1 MSENKNHK
9 PPLFTAVSAKAWKQ
23 QIQYELMGADY
34 NEKMVRKTPGGIK
47 VKPFYTSADLSQPPL
62 FTNKTADAFHITFE
76 IYANQAQMSN
86 KKALWCIEKGCS
98 EIIFLVQE
106 SVLEPVEL
114 LQGIPEDTSVLIILK
129 QPTEIQIN
137 LFTIYLNNKKCLKWN
152 CVIDPLSHFF
162 ESGNWWQNEK
172 TDLKWLVLLFKNLE
186 NPILYIDARRFQA
199 AGATNEHQL
208 AYALSHLTEYLLL
221 LSDATLL
228 YKIKK
233 VFISLHVGQQYLL
246 EISKLRAFD
255 KLWKS
260 INKTFNLNL
269 EYGLLSQPGL
279 IDKTLFSSNTN
290 LIRNS
295 SALMASVLGGA
306 SSLVCTPYDT
316 IFKKSHAYSDR
327 LSINQ
332 ALIIKHEC
340 GLDKLID
347 PISGSYAVEKL
358 SIEIAE
364 KALAYFK
371 NIEAQGGLILALKNN
386 SIQKNISLQFESQL
400 AQYKSNEKELIGAN
414 ILPDIET
421 LSLEKFPFI
430 RIEKRKTTIAP
441 LISKRFSM
449 DWEIEAQKS
458 VYENK

>member
-1 MSENKNHK
+1 MSENKSHK
-9 PPLFTAVSAKAWKQ
+9 LPVFTAVSAKAWKQ

-34 NEKMVRKTPGGIK
+34 NEKMVRETLDGIK
-47 VKPFYTSADLSQPPL
+47 IKPFYTSEDITQPPL
-62 FTNKTADAFHITFE
+62 FTNKAADAFHITFE

-106 SVLEPVEL
+106 SVLEPAEL
-114 LQGIPEDTSVLIILK
+114 LQGIPEETSVLIILK

-137 LFTIYLNNKKCLKWN
+137 LFTTYLTHKKYLNWN
-152 CVIDPLSHFF
+152 CSIDPVSHFF
-162 ESGNWWQNEK
+162 ESGNWWQNEQ
-172 TDLKWLVLLFKNLE
+172 TDLKWVELLVKNTE
-186 NPILYIDARRFQA
+186 NPILFVDARRFQA
-199 AGATNEHQL
+199 AGANTGHQL
-208 AYALSHLTEYLLL
+208 AYALSHITEYLLM
-221 LSDATLL
+221 LSEVTLL
-228 YKIKK
+228 HKIKK
-233 VFISLHVGQQYLL
+233 VLVGVHVGQDYLL

-260 INKTFNLNL
+260 VNKTFNLNL

-290 LIRNS
+290 LVRNS
-295 SALMASVLGGA
+295 TALMASVLGGA

-316 IFKKSHAYSDR
+316 IFKKSHLYSDR

-340 GLDKLID
+340 GLEKLKD
-347 PISGSYAVEKL
+347 PISGSYTIEKL
-358 SIEIAE
+358 SLEIAE
-364 KALAYFK
+364 KSLAYFK

-386 SIQKNISLQFESQL
+386 IIQKNISLQFESEL
-400 AQYKSNEKELIGAN
+400 AKYKSSEKELIGAN
-414 ILPDIET
+414 TLPDIEEI
-421 LSLEKFPFI
+421 LLEKFPFI
-430 RIEKRKTTIAP
+430 RIEKRKTIIAP

-449 DWEIEAQKS
+449 DWEIAAQKS

>member
-1 MSENKNHK
+1 
-9 PPLFTAVSAKAWKQ
+9 
-23 QIQYELMGADY
+23 
-34 NEKMVRKTPGGIK
+34 
-47 VKPFYTSADLSQPPL
+47 
-62 FTNKTADAFHITFE
+62 
-76 IYANQAQMSN
+76 
-86 KKALWCIEKGCS
+86 
-98 EIIFLVQE
+98 
-106 SVLEPVEL
+106 
-114 LQGIPEDTSVLIILK
+114 
-129 QPTEIQIN
+129 
-137 LFTIYLNNKKCLKWN
+137 
-152 CVIDPLSHFF
+152 
-162 ESGNWWQNEK
+162 
-172 TDLKWLVLLFKNLE
+172 
-186 NPILYIDARRFQA
+186 
-199 AGATNEHQL
+199 
-208 AYALSHLTEYLLL
+208 
-221 LSDATLL
+221 
-228 YKIKK
+228 
-233 VFISLHVGQQYLL
+233 
-246 EISKLRAFD
+246 
-255 KLWKS
+255 
-260 INKTFNLNL
+260 
-269 EYGLLSQPGL
+269 
-279 IDKTLFSSNTN
+279 
-290 LIRNS
+290 
-295 SALMASVLGGA
+295 MACVLGGA

-364 KALAYFK
+364 KGLAYFK

-386 SIQKNISLQFESQL
+386 IIQKNISLQFESQL